1 MRFFKTGHEERTR
14 VHRVV
19 QAQKKA
25 YQERLAVKAKLEA
38 EEKER
43 RAMEEAD
50 FDFIEEEFDAALT
63 KVIHL
68 CMVADA
74 RTLGPAGLKIFE
86 TATLTPKEFREALK
100 RTFNVRVTGSEL
112 GALVTLFDTSIS
124 GVVSTHS
131 FLSCLVLVRA
141 KLGPYKGKPDE
152 KKMVEKQHSTIKG
165 EYMRRVQRQMM
176 GEDDAKPWQSAKP
189 NKPDK
194 KGMSKK
200 PYPKTAAQ
208 KLSRRLKYGKSTGRL
223 DLAQK
228 HCWAGPKAKHRE
240 VLMAKYAKEHP
251 VKIMQDDDGQRIGA
265 DGHRISKEQLA
276 QEKYIEYLQECI
288 YCFSM
293 DHVGTIE
300 WPASS
305 EHQDELVRMEN
316 GIERVSIEFRLCR
329 IPDDVFFMPSLR
341 EVWLDNNMIS
351 VVPDEIANLTQLR
364 ILSIAKNNIEVL
376 PESVCT
382 LQYLKRLSLAGNKLT
397 RLPES
402 FTKLRKLKDLD
413 ISKNAFE
420 AFPACLLPIVGLE
433 SLNLSNNK
441 LTSLPAEMKPMR
453 ALIVLQIDNNLFTE
467 PPQVL
472 EEMSWLKVHADFTVP
487 TGNKACMPLTVSHEE
502 ELEFDTF
509 LKNKSKAR
517 AIKAKAAEKAA
528 ALAAK
533 Q

>member
-1 MRFFKTGHEERTR
+1 
-14 VHRVV
+14 
-19 QAQKKA
+19 
-25 YQERLAVKAKLEA
+25 
-38 EEKER
+38 
-43 RAMEEAD
+43 
-50 FDFIEEEFDAALT
+50 
-63 KVIHL
+63 
-68 CMVADA
+68 
-74 RTLGPAGLKIFE
+74 
-86 TATLTPKEFREALK
+86 
-100 RTFNVRVTGSEL
+100 
-112 GALVTLFDTSIS
+112 
-124 GVVSTHS
+124 
-131 FLSCLVLVRA
+131 
-141 KLGPYKGKPDE
+141 
-152 KKMVEKQHSTIKG
+152 
-165 EYMRRVQRQMM
+165 
-176 GEDDAKPWQSAKP
+176 
-189 NKPDK
+189 
-194 KGMSKK
+194 
-200 PYPKTAAQ
+200 
-208 KLSRRLKYGKSTGRL
+208 
-223 DLAQK
+223 
-228 HCWAGPKAKHRE
+228 
-240 VLMAKYAKEHP
+240 MAKYAEENP
-251 VKIMQDDDGQRIGA
+251 VKTMHDDEGQRVGA
-265 DGHRISKEQLA
+265 DGHRISKEQVA

-288 YCFSM
+288 YCFSI

-305 EHQDELVRMEN
+305 EHQDELMRIEN

-364 ILSIAKNNIEVL
+364 ILSIPKNNIEVL

-397 RLPES
+397 CLPEG
-402 FTKLRKLKDLD
+402 FTKLRNLKDLD

-472 EEMSWLKVHADFTVP
+472 KEMSWLKVHADFTVP
-487 TGNKACMPLTVSHEE
+487 TGNKACMPLTVSHQE